1 MDTLRNALQPITHN
15 LPQPIRNIGL
25 ELLGSHC
32 YKTLILDID
41 PFAQP
46 ECLKLAFSKALG
58 LGIVGVSSVVKIPQL
73 LMILN
78 SQSSAGVS
86 FLSYLLETGSYL
98 ITLAYNARQ
107 GNPFST
113 YGESALIAAQ
123 NVVIAA
129 MVLHYSGKDAAAAV
143 FIAGL
148 GAAVYAMFSEGLVDM
163 KAMGMLQAGAGVLGV
178 ASKLPQIFTIW
189 QEGGTGQLS
198 AFAVRDDIGACDM
211 SLVIQKLMRALQ
223 VFNFL
228 IGSATRIFTTL
239 QEVNDPLILYGF
251 VAAFILNA
259 VLAAQMI
266 FYWNVPANKKSAPT
280 HKVETEKDA
289 STGTASGSQPKAKGP
304 TTRRRG

>member
-1 MDTLRNALQPITHN
+1 MDALRSALQPVTHN
-15 LPQPIRNIGL
+15 LPQPIRNLGL

-41 PFAQP
+41 LFAQP

-58 LGIVGVSSVVKIPQL
+58 LGIVGASSIVKVPQL
-73 LMILN
+73 LKIV
-78 SQSSAGVS
+78 SSGSGEGVS
-86 FLSYLLETGSYL
+86 FLSYLLETGSFL

-113 YGESALIAAQ
+113 YGESALIAVQ

-129 MVLHYSGKDAAAAV
+129 LVLHYGGKDAAAAT

-148 GAAVYAMFSEGLVDM
+148 GAALYAMFSQNIIDM
-163 KAMGMLQAGAGVLGV
+163 KTMTMLQAGAGALGV

-198 AFAVRDDIGACDM
+198 AFAVSGSCWVMIYAQRLIDYW
-211 SLVIQKLMRALQ
+211 Q

-228 IGSATRIFTTL
+228 IGSGTRIFTTL
-239 QEVNDPLILYGF
+239 QEVDDPIILYGF
-251 VAAFILNA
+251 IAGFLLNA
-259 VLAAQMI
+259 VLAAQMVY
-266 FYWNVPANKKSAPT
+266 YWNAPKSKKTAAREVSEKSSSSASAT
-280 HKVETEKDA
+280 G
-289 STGTASGSQPKAKGP
+289 STRAKGP
-304 TTRRRG
+304 STRRRG